1 MMIPMLPQ
9 YRSFLLLG
17 YPLFSPLY
25 GRYIINE
32 VFLPFLHTPK
42 SRFRTLFPS
51 SFRTPLQTLY
61 GRYIINEVFLPFL
74 HTPKSRFRTRFPS
87 TFRTPLQG
95 IKLFPCLSTVLLST
109 TRDLPIYH
117 HLFDTPPCFSCG
129 ECQSKMPSES
139 QFAT

>member
-17 YPLFSPLY
+17 YPLSRPLY
-25 GRYIINE
+25 GRYIINT
-32 VFLPFLHTPK
+32 VFLPFLR
-42 SRFRTLFPS
+42 S
-51 SFRTPLQTLY
+51 
-61 GRYIINEVFLPFL
+61 
-74 HTPKSRFRTRFPS
+74 PKSRFRTRFPS

-117 HLFDTPPCFSCG
+117 HLYKQHLWNHTVRTTNSRKDTFLLSLHQDRAADMVEDLPHSILF
-129 ECQSKMPSES
+129 
-139 QFAT
+139 F